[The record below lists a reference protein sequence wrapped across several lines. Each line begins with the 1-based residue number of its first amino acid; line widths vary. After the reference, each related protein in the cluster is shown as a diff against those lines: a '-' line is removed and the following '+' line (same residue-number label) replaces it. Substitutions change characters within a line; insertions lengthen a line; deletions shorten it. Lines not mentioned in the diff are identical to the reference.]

1 MQSYPAGPDGFAWPM
16 DISNL
21 GLLSKIN
28 HNTLWR
34 VKEITMENNLCNQS
48 AKGSRKRRLVLLALA
63 LCVAA
68 VTATGTLAYFTAEE
82 TAYNI
87 ITTGTLDMILH
98 ETTTGGKPFPKEGL
112 DNLMPGMVVDKRVT
126 VENAGTVDF
135 YLRIAL
141 DKAITPAEGV
151 NAQLTFEHITLDI
164 NDKDWTLGEDGYYYY
179 NRALKAGEATEPLFT
194 TVTFAPEMGN
204 DYMNAHV
211 EITVRAQ
218 AVQSRNNGDGP
229 MEAAGWADAD

>member
-1 MQSYPAGPDGFAWPM
+1 M
-16 DISNL
+16 L
-21 GLLSKIN
+21 GLLSKMN
-28 HNTLWR
+28 HNILWR
-34 VKEITMENNLCNQS
+34 VKEITMENNIRNQS

-82 TAYNI
+82 TAYNV

-135 YLRIAL
+135 YLRVAL

-151 NAQLTFEHITLDI
+151 EAQLTFEHITLDI

-194 TVTFAPEMGN
+194 TVTFAQTMSNEYQYSTAAI
-204 DYMNAHV
+204 DVKAD
-211 EITVRAQ
+211 
-218 AVQSRNNGDGP
+218 AVQTANNGETALD
-229 MEAAGWADAD
+229 AAGWPAA